1 MILDRNE
8 LRAYCLSQKSA
19 VEDFPFGDDV
29 AVFKVM
35 NKVFALLPVGGTPQ
49 ISLKCD
55 PTLAMMLRETYPTIT
70 PGYHL
75 NKKHWN
81 TVEVDGSIP
90 DDEITEMIEHSYAQ
104 VVKGLSKA
112 EREQLKASES

>member
-1 MILDRNE
+1 M
-8 LRAYCLSQKSA
+8 SQKAA

-35 NKVFALLPVGGTPQ
+35 NKVFALLPVGGTPH

-55 PTLAMMLRETYPTIT
+55 PDLAVMLRETYPTVS

-81 TVEVDGSIP
+81 TIDVDGSIP
-90 DDEITEMIEHSYAQ
+90 EDEIKEMIDHSYAQ

-112 EREQLKASES
+112 DREELKADGQ